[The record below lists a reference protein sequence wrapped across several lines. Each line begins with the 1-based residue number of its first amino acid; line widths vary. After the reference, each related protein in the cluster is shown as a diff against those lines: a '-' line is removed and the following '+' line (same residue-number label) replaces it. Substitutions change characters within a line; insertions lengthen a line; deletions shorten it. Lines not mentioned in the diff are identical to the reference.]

1 MERIRMAQTMPTG
14 IVAVCPRCRG
24 TLDSRSTNIECI
36 RCGSAYSRLN
46 GFPDLIVGGR
56 FDDEADEARSS
67 YETSSNEYLTRN
79 YLLPTFRRRLEGIRT
94 PRLLSLG
101 CGVGIDVDLLT
112 EEGWDMAGIDCGNRT
127 VEWPARLNRERLYL
141 ANGKALPFED
151 RTFDLVY
158 CGCVFP
164 HVGVDGDSNRVL
176 ADYREQRLQ
185 IAREMIRVLKPGG
198 SIMVSSP
205 NRMFPLDLFHGRS
218 ADQPLPR
225 WNPPTSHFLLSAG
238 DYRRLFGEAGC
249 SEFEL
254 QPVNGYWGFLRKGQS
269 WKGRL
274 VTWPVRSVF
283 NIVSTDAFK
292 FLRGSVISPW
302 LVMMMRR
309 RSTT

>member
-185 IAREMIRVLKPGG
+185 IAREMIRVLKPGARSWSAAPIACSL
-198 SIMVSSP
+198 SICFTAAARISHYPAGTRRQAISCSRRAIIGVCLARRAALSSSCSQSTATGVFFE
-205 NRMFPLDLFHGRS
+205 RARAGRGVWS
-218 ADQPLPR
+218 RGRCVAYSISFQPMHSNSCEDR
-225 WNPPTSHFLLSAG
+225 
-238 DYRRLFGEAGC
+238 
-249 SEFEL
+249 
-254 QPVNGYWGFLRKGQS
+254 
-269 WKGRL
+269 
-274 VTWPVRSVF
+274 
-283 NIVSTDAFK
+283 
-292 FLRGSVISPW
+292 
-302 LVMMMRR
+302 
-309 RSTT
+309 